1 MQRLLLKS
9 LLIDLNITAINSE
22 QAEGLFIDAQLLD
35 MADIAEYEQLE
46 ISHPLTNM
54 RVKSFALR
62 ASAGS
67 GAVILSDGL
76 RTIGSPGSKISVAT
90 YCLIAHNNIT
100 HHWPRM
106 LKVNEYNQIIS

>member
-9 LLIDLNITAINSE
+9 LLIDLHITAINAE

-35 MADIAEYEQLE
+35 IADITEYEQLE

-54 RVKSFALR
+54 RVQSFALR

-67 GAVILSDGL
+67 GAVILSYGL
-76 RTIGSPGSKISVAT
+76 RNLGSPGSKISLAT
-90 YCLIAHNNIT
+90 YCLLAHNHIS
-100 HHWPRM
+100 HHWPRL
-106 LKVNEYNQIIS
+106 LKVNELNQIIS